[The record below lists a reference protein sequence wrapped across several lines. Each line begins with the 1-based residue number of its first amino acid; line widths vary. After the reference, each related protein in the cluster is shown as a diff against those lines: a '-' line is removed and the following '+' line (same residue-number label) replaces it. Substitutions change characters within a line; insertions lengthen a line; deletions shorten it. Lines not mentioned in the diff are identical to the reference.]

1 MLPILTQ
8 ALFVQSCPFDLRVA
22 VPTMPSWRQRI
33 AWSTDP
39 VVGERERSLR
49 GSHNQFSRWLSKWS
63 WGQCSATEV
72 VRSAQAFVADNGS
85 RNIDDKIRRLAKTAA
100 NINNAERVVESVL
113 PLDGMVSTIDI
124 PDSSIQMVL
133 PPFDLFHW
141 LRNASPIRFRN
152 HLGAKEDGVQEWW
165 DGFRGSAQGRR
176 M

>member
-1 MLPILTQ
+1 
-8 ALFVQSCPFDLRVA
+8 
-22 VPTMPSWRQRI
+22 MPSWRQRI
-33 AWSTDP
+33 AWSTNP
-39 VVGERERSLR
+39 VVGERERSPR

-63 WGQCSATEV
+63 WGQCSAAEV

-85 RNIDDKIRRLAKTAA
+85 RNIDDKIRRLAKTAT
-100 NINNAERVVESVL
+100 NITNAERVVESVL

-152 HLGAKEDGVQEWW
+152 HFGCEGRWGARMVGGIQGQCSGATNVALAPLVEGEDTI
-165 DGFRGSAQGRR
+165 
-176 M
+176 